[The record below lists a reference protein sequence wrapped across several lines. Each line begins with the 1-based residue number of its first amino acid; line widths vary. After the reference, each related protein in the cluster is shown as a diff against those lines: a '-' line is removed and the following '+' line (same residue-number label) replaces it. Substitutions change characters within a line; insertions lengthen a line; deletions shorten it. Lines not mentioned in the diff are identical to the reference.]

1 MTGKNLPPE
10 TDIEHWQFIQ
20 LDQDH
25 GSVMAIL
32 KLTTSMY
39 ESKGVEVYVY
49 DGYNGSKPV
58 TKDVPPKDIGTIIG
72 ETMATLL
79 KAGTWSV
86 RPPDEP
92 TTGGGEELP
101 F

>member
-1 MTGKNLPPE
+1 MIGKNLPPE
-10 TDIEHWQFIQ
+10 TDIEHWQFVQ
-20 LDQDH
+20 LDQDQ

-39 ESKGVEVYVY
+39 ESKGVQVYVY
-49 DGYNGSKPV
+49 DGDNGSKDV
-58 TKDVPPKDIGTIIG
+58 TTDVPPKDIGTIIG

-86 RPPDEP
+86 RSSDSPD
-92 TTGGGEELP
+92 GGQELP